1 MIKLD
6 AFVRKYLYQP
16 VDFDDS
22 YGAECVDLFREYCK
36 FLNFNKTESV
46 SGASDLFTGYDTRLM
61 LMNQFKRIPLSATTR
76 GDFPRVGDC
85 IIWDKAPTYGHVGIC
100 LSADEDIL
108 LVFEQMGYSKD
119 DTIKNVSE
127 RDKFLSPAE
136 MKLNQAHIWAYPGYA
151 GVLGWLRPKGVWIS

>member
-1 MIKLD
+1 MARVND
-6 AFVRKYLYQP
+6 FVRLNLNKP
-16 VDFDDS
+16 IDFDGS

-36 FLNFNKTESV
+36 FLNFSKTESV
-46 SGASDLFTGYDTRLM
+46 GGASELFTGYESRLL
-61 LMNQFKRIPLSATTR
+61 LMNQFKRYPMSSIMQ

-85 IIWDKAPTYGHVGIC
+85 IIWDKAPTYGHVGVC

-127 RDKFLSPAE
+127 RNKFLSPAE
-136 MKLNQAHIWAYPGYA
+136 MKLNQAHVWAYPGYA